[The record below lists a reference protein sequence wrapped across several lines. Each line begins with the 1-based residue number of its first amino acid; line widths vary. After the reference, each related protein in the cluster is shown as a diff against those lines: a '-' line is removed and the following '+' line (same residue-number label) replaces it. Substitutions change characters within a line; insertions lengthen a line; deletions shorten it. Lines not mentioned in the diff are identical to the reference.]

1 MGSDAGVECP
11 EGRNCKMPL
20 QPARMQPPA
29 SCVLAAFW
37 RGGDPGAPMA
47 FSTWRSPAITGKGRP
62 SLTVRVCG
70 VLLCA
75 LFCWLRVGVF
85 SWLCMRNIL

>member
-1 MGSDAGVECP
+1 MVGWARGRGRVMGSDAGVECP

-47 FSTWRSPAITGKGRP
+47 FST
-62 SLTVRVCG
+62 
-70 VLLCA
+70 
-75 LFCWLRVGVF
+75 
-85 SWLCMRNIL
+85 